1 MPPAQGSDNALS
13 AVKLLVAFF
22 GAMFSVDHKAGIL
35 PSAQALTTIS
45 SMSAF
50 RAQHGHEI
58 IGSVC
63 AMGDD
68 FPNQVAE
75 TRLAIFDLFFQLVTD
90 AKVSDDLRKRH
101 GECDFMVQMLGLFSN
116 ERDPKNLIRW
126 FSILAVFLSKYEPSA
141 ELTEKIFGAYS
152 AYFPISLRTS
162 KHPSGIT
169 PDDLKVSLRGCFA
182 ADDRVASQAIPFLIQ
197 KLNQGEGVSVDV
209 KVCSQAR
216 VAMGA

>member
-1 MPPAQGSDNALS
+1 
-13 AVKLLVAFF
+13 
-22 GAMFSVDHKAGIL
+22 MFSVDHKAGIL

-45 SMSAF
+45 SMRAF

-58 IGSVC
+58 IGNVC

-68 FPNQVAE
+68 FPKQVSE
-75 TRLAIFDLFFQLVTD
+75 TRLAIFDLFYQLVTD
-90 AKVSDDLRKRH
+90 PKVSDDLRQRH
-101 GECDFMVQMLGLFSN
+101 ADCDFVVQMLNLFGS

-126 FSILAVFLSKYEPSA
+126 FSILEVFLTKYEPSV
-141 ELTEKIFGAYS
+141 ESTEKIFMAYS

-169 PDDLKVSLRGCFA
+169 PDDLKLSLRGCFA
-182 ADDRVASQAIPFLIQ
+182 ADDRVSSHAIPFLIQ

-209 KVCSQAR
+209 KVRSL
-216 VAMGA
+216 